1 MVLGFLKCSGGHR
14 AEKTQYLNLTLE
26 IYSSGVLEVLILPVF
41 QIKIVLGVFILLAD
55 VTIGEAIK
63 LRPVADGVFVE
74 SSPGVRAGDLVA
86 CMRVRIHGISR
97 IKNLKKFAV
106 VTRVRV
112 QAADSAAYR
121 ISVPKV
127 EVCVHR

>member
-1 MVLGFLKCSGGHR
+1 M
-14 AEKTQYLNLTLE
+14 TLE

-41 QIKIVLGVFILLAD
+41 QIKIVLGLFILLAD